1 MNNGAPDSPDFFPL
15 TRRQTLMWMDHRLHP
30 HLPYHNVAHTIR
42 LGGPLDRAR
51 LAAAYRS
58 AVAEIDQ
65 LRLQIDPGTPRQRV
79 LPDIDAAA
87 RLEEVDLRARPESLD
102 DWIGK
107 RVAKPF
113 DFSRPPIDVAL
124 VALGP
129 EDHLFYLGQHHIV
142 TDGFSFLNIADHMA
156 DHYAGRPTRARAP
169 FRDYVTLEA
178 AYQASPRA
186 AKAGKFWEKKL
197 AGGVPPL
204 RYYGRARRERS
215 LAVER
220 MPLPLGVERT
230 QRLARVAESPELK
243 LLGPE
248 FSRLVALNT
257 VIFAFLHRTTG
268 NRELAIGTPIANRSH
283 ALASVCGL
291 VMEQMFLKV
300 EIDGDE
306 TFGSLARKVR
316 ADMAA
321 SLTHGQYCVS
331 DRGLD
336 FSFLNPI
343 KHTPKQFGELRTQV
357 DFQESWAYP
366 SASRDIPEGE
376 SRNGFSVHIHEF
388 PPGDELVLKLDFHK
402 GTFDPA
408 LRAAARAHFLRLV
421 DAFLADLGTRI
432 ALVDLLDGG
441 ERGRLLQEGH
451 VGGPEA
457 SAPDLVEVIAGQ
469 AARSGDDLA
478 VISSAERLTY
488 RDLEQRSSSLA
499 GKLQS
504 IGIAPGSRVAVCLPR
519 GADELLTML
528 ATLKA
533 GATYV
538 PIDAGHPPERIQMIL
553 EDAGP
558 EVVVTHRALLPV
570 VGGESPPSGA
580 PTRLLLDEAWA
591 ASDAWPPA
599 RPVPADADR
608 LAYILF
614 TSGSTGRPKGV
625 EVGRHAF
632 SNFLRSM
639 AHTPGMSRGDRLLAI
654 TTTTFDIS
662 GLELFLPLWVG
673 ATVDIV
679 DREATQ
685 DPRLLR
691 RRLED
696 DAVTVL
702 QATPATWRLLI
713 EAGWQGGRPLK
724 MLCGGEALSP
734 ALAGQLLERGTE
746 LWNMYGPTETTV
758 WSAIKRI
765 EPGFELIT
773 IGRPIDN
780 TDIYIVDE
788 SLRLVPAGIVGEI
801 VIGGEGLA
809 HGYRGRPDLTAERFV
824 TALPDVPGKRFYRTG
839 DLGRRLDGQEIE
851 CLGRVDHQVK
861 IRGFRI
867 ELGEIESVLRGVAGV
882 REVLVMARADG
893 PGDPRL
899 IAYWVGPA
907 PHAELAERARA
918 GLPHYM
924 RPTGYVNLEAFPLN
938 TNGKIDRKAL
948 PAPTDETLARRGSI
962 DPPRNHRER
971 KLVEIWKAL
980 LETESVGIRDNFFD
994 IGGTSL
1000 KAVSL
1005 MIEIESAFKK
1015 TLPLSALLDGPTV
1028 EGLAAQLG
1036 PTGEA
1041 GETTSPLLVLLRDGA
1056 PKPPLF
1062 FVHDGIGEVLLYR
1075 NLALRLNPDRPIYGI
1090 RPLSRSECPIAHTRL
1105 ADMAACYLREI
1116 RKVQPQGPYFLAG
1129 LCTGGLIA
1137 LEIARQL
1144 RTAGESIGLLTLL
1157 DTPHNRARKKSIAK
1171 IRLRRFLGL
1180 AKGDD
1185 EPASNGSSTDSPSTN
1200 GSSGN
1205 APAQARRVL
1214 TVAGKKISN
1223 VVSHESWRLTNEARR
1238 TFLVKL
1244 LRYYLDRNQPL
1255 PPMVQNIAVREVL
1268 WIAEREYA
1276 SPPTFDGPTV
1286 LFRATKKSAALQG
1299 TVIGG
1304 VVVDDTPYIDRFK
1317 DPRFGWAQHI
1327 PTLTVH
1333 DVPGGHSSILM
1344 DPNVEVL
1351 AQRLQAHLDA
1361 SGASPGDEIGQ
1372 VRAVS
1377 GSAS

>member
-1 MNNGAPDSPDFFPL
+1 MNDGAPDFFPL

-51 LAAAYRS
+51 LCAAYRS
-58 AVAEIDQ
+58 AVVEIDQ
-65 LRLQIDPGTPRQRV
+65 LRLQIDLGTPRQRV
-79 LPDIDAAA
+79 LLDIEAAA
-87 RLEEVDLRARPESLD
+87 RIEEVDLRGRPESID
-102 DWIGK
+102 DWLGR

-113 DFSRPPIDVAL
+113 DLSRPPIDVAL

-129 EDHLFYLGQHHIV
+129 EEHLFYLGQHHIV
-142 TDGFSFLNIADHMA
+142 TDGVSFLNIADHLA
-156 DHYAGRPTRARAP
+156 DHYAGRPTRARP
-169 FRDYVTLEA
+169 SFREYVNLET

-186 AKAGKFWEKKL
+186 AKAAKFWERKL

-204 RYYGRARRERS
+204 RYYGRARRARS

-220 MPLPLGVERT
+220 VALPLGVERT
-230 QRLARVAESPELK
+230 QRLARVAETEGLR

-257 VIFAFLHRTTG
+257 VIFAFLYRATG

-283 ALASVCGL
+283 ALAAVCGL

-300 EIDGDE
+300 EIDDDE
-306 TFGSLARKVR
+306 TFGSLGRKVR

-343 KHTPKQFGELRTQV
+343 KHTPKAFGDLRTAV
-357 DFQESWAYP
+357 DFRESWAYP
-366 SASRDIPEGE
+366 SAARDIPEGE

-388 PPGDELVLKLDFHK
+388 PPRDELVLHLDFHK

-408 LRAAARAHFLRLV
+408 LREAAGAHFLRLF
-421 DAFLADLGTRI
+421 DAFLAELGTRL
-432 ALVDLLDGG
+432 AVVDLLDAGSR
-441 ERGRLLQEGH
+441 ERLLQEGH

-457 SAPDLVEVIAGQ
+457 QAPDLVEVIAGQ
-469 AARSGDDLA
+469 AAHRGDELA
-478 VISSAERLTY
+478 VLSPAGQLTY
-488 RDLEQRSSSLA
+488 RELEQRANRLA

-504 IGIAPGSRVAVCLPR
+504 IGVALGSRVAVCLPR

-538 PIDAGHPPERIQMIL
+538 PIDAGHPAERIRMIL

-558 EVVVTHRALLPV
+558 EVIVTHRPLLSV
-570 VGGESPPSGA
+570 VGGEAPGSGPA
-580 PTRLLLDEAWA
+580 RLLLDEAWA
-591 ASDAWPPA
+591 EIASWPA
-599 RPVPADADR
+599 AKPVPADAER

-639 AHTPGMSRGDRLLAI
+639 AHTPGMSPGDRLLAI

-673 ATVDIV
+673 ASVEIV
-679 DREATQ
+679 DREAAQ

-696 DAVTVL
+696 GTITVL

-713 EAGWQGGRPLK
+713 EAGWKGGRPLK

-734 ALAGQLLERGTE
+734 ALAGQLLERGGE

-765 EPGFELIT
+765 ERGFELIT

-780 TDIYIVDE
+780 TDIYIVDDA
-788 SLRLVPAGIVGEI
+788 LRLVPAGIVGEI

-809 HGYRGRPDLTAERFV
+809 RGYRGRPDLTAERFV
-824 TALPDVPGKRFYRTG
+824 AGLPDAPGRRFYRTG

-867 ELGEIESVLRGVAGV
+867 ELGEIEAVLRAVPGV

-907 PHAELAERARA
+907 EHTELGERARD

-948 PAPTDETLARRGSI
+948 PAPSDETLARRGTI

-980 LETESVGIRDNFFD
+980 LETAAVGIRDNFFD
-994 IGGTSL
+994 VGGTSL

-1005 MIEIESAFKK
+1005 MIEIESVLGK
-1015 TLPLSALLDGPTV
+1015 TLPLSVLLDGPTI
-1028 EGLAAQLG
+1028 EDLAAQLG
-1036 PTGEA
+1036 PTTEA
-1041 GETTSPLLVLLRDGA
+1041 SPLLVLLRDGA

-1062 FVHDGIGEVLLYR
+1062 FIHDGIGEVLLYR
-1075 NLALRLNPDRPIYGI
+1075 NLALRLSPDRPIYAI
-1090 RPLSRSECPIAHTRL
+1090 RPLSRERCPIAHTRL
-1105 ADMAACYLREI
+1105 RDMAACYEREI
-1116 RKVQPQGPYFLAG
+1116 RKVQPHGPYFLAG

-1137 LEIARQL
+1137 LEVARQL
-1144 RTAGESIGLLTLL
+1144 RRAGEPIGLLTLL
-1157 DTPHNRARKKSIAK
+1157 DTPHNRARKRSVAK
-1171 IRLRRFLGL
+1171 MRLRRFLGL
-1180 AKGDD
+1180 SERETSPVDAST
-1185 EPASNGSSTDSPSTN
+1185 EPASMDG
-1200 GSSGN
+1200 
-1205 APAQARRVL
+1205 PAQARRVL
-1214 TVAGKKISN
+1214 TVAGRKISN
-1223 VVSHESWRLTNEARR
+1223 VVSHESWRLTHEARR

-1244 LRYYLDRNQPL
+1244 LRHYLDRGQPL
-1255 PPMVQNIAVREVL
+1255 PSLVQDIPVREVL
-1268 WIAEREYA
+1268 WVAEREWV
-1276 SPPTFDGPTV
+1276 SPTTFDGPTV
-1286 LFRATKKSAALQG
+1286 LFRATKKSKALQG

-1304 VVVDDTPYIDRFK
+1304 VVVDDTPYVDRFK
-1317 DPRFGWAQHI
+1317 DPRFGWEQHI
-1327 PTLTVH
+1327 PALTVQ

-1351 AQRLQAHLDA
+1351 AQQLQTHLDA
-1361 SGASPGDEIGQ
+1361 A
-1372 VRAVS
+1372 S
-1377 GSAS
+1377 GSPAADSERGEHHPVIPPAS

>member
-1 MNNGAPDSPDFFPL
+1 MTNGGPTSPDFFPL

-51 LAAAYRS
+51 LLAAYRS

-65 LRLQIDPGTPRQRV
+65 LRLQIDPGTPRQHV
-79 LPDIDAAA
+79 LPDIEAAA
-87 RLEEVDLRARPESLD
+87 RLDEVDLRAQPDSLD
-102 DWIGK
+102 DWIGA
-107 RVAKPF
+107 RVAQPF
-113 DFSRPPIDVAL
+113 DFSRPPVDAAL
-124 VALGP
+124 VELGP

-142 TDGFSFLNIADHMA
+142 TDGVSFLSIADHLA
-156 DHYAGRPTRARAP
+156 DHYAGRATRARP
-169 FRDYVTLEA
+169 PYRDYVNLEA

-186 AKAGKFWEKKL
+186 AKAAKFWERKL

-204 RYYGRARRERS
+204 RYYGRARRGRK

-220 MPLPLGVERT
+220 VPLPLGVERT
-230 QRLARVAESPELK
+230 RRLARVADSEGLK

-268 NRELAIGTPIANRSH
+268 NRELAVGTPIANRSH
-283 ALASVCGL
+283 ALAAACGL

-300 EIDGDE
+300 EIDDDE
-306 TFGSLARKVR
+306 TFGSLGRKVR

-343 KHTPKQFGELRTQV
+343 KHTPKDFGGLRTEV
-357 DFQESWAYP
+357 DFRESWAYP
-366 SASRDIPEGE
+366 SADRDIPEGE

-388 PPGDELVLKLDFHK
+388 PPGEELVLQLDFHK

-408 LRAAARAHFLRLV
+408 LRAAARGHFLRLF
-421 DAFLADLGTRI
+421 DAFLADLGTRL
-432 ALVDLLDGG
+432 AVVDLLDAGS
-441 ERGRLLQEGH
+441 RGRLLQEGH
-451 VGGPEA
+451 VGGPQA
-457 SAPDLVEVIAGQ
+457 TAPDLVEVIAGQ
-469 AARSGDDLA
+469 AERIGDELA
-478 VISSAERLTY
+478 VISSAGRLTY
-488 RDLEQRSSSLA
+488 RELEQRANRLA

-504 IGIAPGSRVAVCLPR
+504 IGVAPGSRVAVCLPR

-538 PIDAGHPPERIQMIL
+538 PIDAGHPAERIRMIL

-558 EVVVTHRALLPV
+558 EVIVTHRPLISV
-570 VGGESPPSGA
+570 VGGESSGPGPA
-580 PTRLLLDEAWA
+580 RLLLDEAWA
-591 ASDAWPPA
+591 GSEAWPAAAPI
-599 RPVPADADR
+599 PADAER

-639 AHTPGMSRGDRLLAI
+639 AHTPGLSPGDRLLAI

-679 DREATQ
+679 DRETAQ

-691 RRLED
+691 KRLED
-696 DAVTVL
+696 DAITVL

-713 EAGWQGGRPLK
+713 EAGWHGGRPLK

-734 ALAGQLLERGTE
+734 ALAGQLLTRGSE

-809 HGYRGRPDLTAERFV
+809 RGYRGRPDLTAERFV
-824 TALPDVPGKRFYRTG
+824 AGLPDVPGQRFYRTG

-867 ELGEIESVLRGVAGV
+867 ELGEIESVLRAVPGV

-907 PHAELAERARA
+907 PHAELVERARA

-948 PAPTDETLARRGSI
+948 PVPTDETLARRGSI
-962 DPPRNHRER
+962 DPPRNDRER
-971 KLVEIWKAL
+971 KLVEIWKSL
-980 LETESVGIRDNFFD
+980 LQTEAAGIRDNFFD

-1005 MIEIESAFKK
+1005 MIEIESAFGK
-1015 TLPLSALLDGPTV
+1015 TLPLSVLLDGPTI
-1028 EGLAAQLG
+1028 EDLAAQLG
-1036 PTGEA
+1036 PTTEA
-1041 GETTSPLLVLLRDGA
+1041 SPLLVLLRDGA

-1062 FVHDGIGEVLLYR
+1062 FIHDGIGEVLLYR
-1075 NLALRLNPDRPIYGI
+1075 NLALRLGPDRPIYGI
-1090 RPLSRSECPIAHTRL
+1090 RPLSRGDCPIAHTRL
-1105 ADMAACYLREI
+1105 TDMAACYEREI

-1137 LEIARQL
+1137 LEVARRLQS
-1144 RTAGESIGLLTLL
+1144 AGESIGLLALL
-1157 DTPHNRARKKSIAK
+1157 DTPHNRARKKSLAK

-1180 AKGDD
+1180 S
-1185 EPASNGSSTDSPSTN
+1185 ETESSSSTDE
-1200 GSSGN
+1200 SSGE
-1205 APAQARRVL
+1205 AATPARGVFA
-1214 TVAGKKISN
+1214 VAGKKISN
-1223 VVSHESWRLTNEARR
+1223 VVTHESWRLTNEARR
-1238 TFLVKL
+1238 TFLVKM
-1244 LRYYLDRNQPL
+1244 LRYYLDRNQP
-1255 PPMVQNIAVREVL
+1255 PPPIVQNIPVREVL
-1268 WIAEREYA
+1268 WVAEREYA
-1276 SPPTFDGPTV
+1276 SPTTFDGPTV
-1286 LFRATKKSAALQG
+1286 LFRATKKNNALQG

-1304 VVVDDTPYIDRFK
+1304 VTVDDTPYVERFK
-1317 DPRFGWAQHI
+1317 DPRFGWARHL
-1327 PTLTVH
+1327 PALTVH

-1351 AQRLQAHLDA
+1351 ARKLQAHLDA
-1361 SGASPGDEIGQ
+1361 ASAAGDDDDAPGEL
-1372 VRAVS
+1372 RSAVP
-1377 GSAS
+1377 SAS

>member
-1 MNNGAPDSPDFFPL
+1 MKNGAPTSPDSFPL
-15 TRRQTLMWMDHRLHP
+15 TRRQTLMWMDNRLHP
-30 HLPYHNVAHTIR
+30 QLPYHNVAHTIR
-42 LGGPLDRAR
+42 LRGPLDRAR
-51 LAAAYRS
+51 LADAYRS
-58 AVAEIDQ
+58 AVVEIDQ
-65 LRLQIDPGTPRQRV
+65 LRLQIDPGTPRQRI

-87 RLEEVDLRARPESLD
+87 RIDEVDLGAHPETLE
-102 DWIGK
+102 DWLCRRI
-107 RVAKPF
+107 AKPF
-113 DFSRPPIDVAL
+113 DFARPPIDAAL

-129 EDHLFYLGQHHIV
+129 EENLFYLGQHHIV
-142 TDGFSFLNIADHMA
+142 TDGVSFLNIADHLA
-156 DHYAGRPTRARAP
+156 DQYAGRRTRARP
-169 FRDYVTLEA
+169 SFRDYVNLEA
-178 AYQASPRA
+178 AYQTSPRA
-186 AKAGKFWEKKL
+186 AKAAKFWERKL

-204 RYYGRARRERS
+204 RYYGRARRGRS

-220 MPLPLGVERT
+220 MPLPLGIERT
-230 QRLARVAESPELK
+230 QRLARVAETEGLK

-283 ALASVCGL
+283 ALAAVCGL

-343 KHTPKQFGELRTQV
+343 KHTPKAFGDLATQV
-357 DFQESWAYP
+357 DFREVWSYP
-366 SASRDIPEGE
+366 AAERDLPEGE
-376 SRNGFSVHIHEF
+376 SRNGFSVHLHEF
-388 PPGDELVLKLDFHK
+388 PPGEELVLQLDFHK

-408 LRAAARAHFLRLV
+408 LREAARAHFLRLF

-432 ALVDLLDGG
+432 AVVDLLDVG

-451 VGGPEA
+451 VGGPDA
-457 SAPDLVEVIAGQ
+457 PAPDLVEVIAAQ

-478 VISSAERLTY
+478 VISSAGRLTY
-488 RDLEQRSSSLA
+488 RELEERSNRLV

-504 IGIAPGSRVAVCLPR
+504 IGVAAGSRVAVCLPR

-538 PIDAGHPPERIQMIL
+538 PIDAGHPPERIAMIL
-553 EDAGP
+553 EDAAP

-570 VGGESPPSGA
+570 VGGESPGSG

-591 ASDAWPPA
+591 ASDAWPPPS
-599 RPVPADADR
+599 PVPADPER

-662 GLELFLPLWVG
+662 GLELFLPLWAG
-673 ATVDIV
+673 ATVDIA
-679 DREATQ
+679 DREAAQ

-696 DAVTVL
+696 GAITVL

-734 ALAGQLLERGTE
+734 ALAGQLLERGSE

-780 TDIYIVDE
+780 TDIYVVDE

-809 HGYRGRPDLTAERFV
+809 RGYRGRPDLTADRFV
-824 TALPDVPGKRFYRTG
+824 SGLPDVPGKRFYRTG

-867 ELGEIESVLRGVAGV
+867 ELGEIESVLRAVPGV

-907 PHAELAERARA
+907 QHAELVERARA

-948 PAPTDETLARRGSI
+948 PAPSDETLARRGSV
-962 DPPRNHRER
+962 DPPRSDRER
-971 KLVEIWKAL
+971 KLVEIWKSL
-980 LETESVGIRDNFFD
+980 LETEAVGIRDNFFD

-1005 MIEIESAFKK
+1005 MIEVESAFGK
-1015 TLPLSALLDGPTV
+1015 TLPLSVLLDGPTV
-1028 EGLAAQLG
+1028 EGLAARLG
-1036 PTGEA
+1036 PTTE
-1041 GETTSPLLVLLRDGA
+1041 TSPLLVLLRDGG

-1062 FVHDGIGEVLLYR
+1062 FIHDGIGEVLLYR
-1075 NLALRLNPDRPIYGI
+1075 SLALQLSPDRPVYGV

-1105 ADMAACYLREI
+1105 TEMAACYQNEI

-1137 LEIARQL
+1137 LEVARQL
-1144 RTAGESIGLLTLL
+1144 QSTGESVGLLTLL
-1157 DTPHNRARKKSIAK
+1157 DTPHNRARKKSLAK

-1180 AKGDD
+1180 A
-1185 EPASNGSSTDSPSTN
+1185 ENGSSSTDTSTDPASAYAAPTN
-1200 GSSGN
+1200 GR
-1205 APAQARRVL
+1205 ADPRRVL
-1214 TVAGKKISN
+1214 VVAGRKITN

-1244 LRYYLDRNQPL
+1244 LRYYLDRNEPL
-1255 PPMVQNIAVREVL
+1255 PTMVQNIPVREVL
-1268 WIAEREYA
+1268 WVAEREYV
-1276 SPPTFDGPTV
+1276 SPETFNGPTV
-1286 LFRATKKSAALQG
+1286 LFRATKKSKTLQG

-1304 VVVDDTPYIDRFK
+1304 VVVDDTPYIDRYK
-1317 DPRFGWAQHI
+1317 DPRFGWEEHLR
-1327 PTLTVH
+1327 TLTVH

-1344 DPNVEVL
+1344 DPNVQVL
-1351 AQRLQAHLDA
+1351 ARQLQAHLDA
-1361 SGASPGDEIGQ
+1361 A
-1372 VRAVS
+1372 S
-1377 GSAS
+1377 GSAGGKDLGELRPAVPPAS